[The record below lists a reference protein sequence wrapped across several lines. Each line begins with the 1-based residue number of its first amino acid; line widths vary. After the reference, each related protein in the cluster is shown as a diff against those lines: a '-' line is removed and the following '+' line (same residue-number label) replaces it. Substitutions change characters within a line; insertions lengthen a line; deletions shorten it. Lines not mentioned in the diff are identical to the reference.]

1 MQEAGAGVTGPAG
14 DPEALADNVLALYHL
29 SESPRRAMG
38 LRGRGYFEK
47 HFEREMLLDRL
58 EALMQEVKGGW
69 VRALE
74 KSF

>member
-1 MQEAGAGVTGPAG
+1 MQEAGAGLTGPAG
-14 DPEALADNVLALYHL
+14 DPEALADNVLAMYRL
-29 SESPRRAMG
+29 SKSQRRAMG

-58 EALMQEVKGGW
+58 EALMQEVKGGQ
-69 VRALE
+69 VRVLE